1 MTGAM
6 HKPKILIVDDDPDIA
21 GAFSHLLQLADYEVL
36 YAATGQ
42 ECLRMARAERPD
54 LILLDVR
61 LPDLNGLEVCRRIKA
76 DPELAWIVVINV
88 TGIRTSKDDEAE
100 GIEAGAD
107 AYLSKPVHLRTLLAH
122 VQTLLRARQAETA
135 REIDS
140 LEQFPRLPQAAVAAQ
155 SFGLTPL
162 REGLP
167 NLFDEL
173 VQHYGELLDLALE
186 QRVYKVNYQLSESLR
201 ALGDQLGFIK
211 AGPRDVVQ
219 IHRAALLKKAAN
231 VTVSKSRAYLEE
243 GRLLILELMGNLVSY
258 YRNYALSVRVGATSD
273 GQKGE
278 ARRGETHE

>member
-1 MTGAM
+1 MR
-6 HKPKILIVDDDPDIA
+6 KLKILIVDDEPDIA
-21 GAFSHLLQLADYEVL
+21 GALSQLLRLADYEAL
-36 YAATGQ
+36 SAATGQ
-42 ECLRMARAERPD
+42 ECLQITKTERPD
-54 LILLDVR
+54 LILLDVH
-61 LPDLNGLEVCRRIKA
+61 LPDINGLEVCRRIKA
-76 DPELAWIVVINV
+76 DPELARTVVINI
-88 TGIRTSKDDEAE
+88 TGARTSKDDEAE

-107 AYLSKPVHLRTLLAH
+107 AYLSKPVHMRTLLAH
-122 VQTLLRARQAETA
+122 VQTLLRARQAEAA

-140 LEQFPRLPQAAVAAQ
+140 LGQFPRLPQIAVAAQ
-155 SFGLTPL
+155 SFGLIPL

-219 IHRAALLKKAAN
+219 IHHAALLKKAAN
-231 VTVSKSRAYLEE
+231 VTVSKSRAYIEE

-258 YRNYALSVRVGATSD
+258 YRNYTLSMRGGDISDAT
-273 GQKGE
+273 KGE
-278 ARRGETHE
+278 PRQEEVHE